1 MEHRIIM
8 SQAEIVDILSCN
20 KTKLI
25 MSKKGISCYEK
36 FLFIRDNEEVVAI
49 LCLNSAAIERLFV
62 MQHNLSK
69 FSKQSVCCL
78 VFDLYNNNIEIAIR
92 ELVKRYLGGC
102 TMSGKEIRLEE
113 SAEER
118 ISYSDDDLYNINS
131 WGADLSFR
139 EIIMM
144 YEDGELIKPELQRKY
159 VWTKGEASRFI
170 DSILLGLPVPSVFF
184 AKESDETML
193 IIDGFQRIMTVNDYV
208 NGIFSGDEKIFKLTN
223 SENINPRWR
232 GKAFAE
238 LEPEEK
244 RRIRNTTIHAI
255 IFEQKHPRDDT
266 GMFQIFERIN
276 TGGRTLKAQE
286 IRNCVYQGKCNDLL
300 FRLNKNAA
308 WRYILELPSE
318 DSRMMDL
325 ELILRFFAIRD
336 LHLREEGKLKQINLS
351 KYLNQYMG
359 DKTKAT
365 DNEIDVME
373 TDFNKMI
380 EQVKTLFGEYAFRNT
395 KKDTDS
401 FTSKINP
408 AIFDAISVSTAYA
421 VSTSYVVEDAVDYLE
436 RYKCLLKNED
446 FRQACSNR
454 TTNIENI
461 KMRIMLASQFIYGV
475 DYEW

>member
-8 SQAEIVDILSCN
+8 SQIEVADILSFN
-20 KTKLI
+20 NTKLI
-25 MSKKGISCYEK
+25 MSKKRVNCYED
-36 FLFIRDNEEVVAI
+36 FLFIRDNEEIVAI
-49 LCLNSAAIERLFV
+49 LCLNLTAIERLFAL
-62 MQHNLSK
+62 QRNFK
-69 FSKQSVCCL
+69 RFSKHSVCCL
-78 VFDLYNNNIEIAIR
+78 IFDLYNNNIEITLE
-92 ELVKRYLGGC
+92 ELVERYLGGC
-102 TMSGKEIRLEE
+102 TMAGKEIRLEE

-144 YEDGELIKPELQRKY
+144 YDDGELIKPELQRKY

-300 FRLNKNAA
+300 FRLNKNAT
-308 WRYILELPSE
+308 WRFILGLSSE

-325 ELILRFFAIRD
+325 ELILRFFAMRD
-336 LHLREEGKLKQINLS
+336 LHLREEGRLKQINLS

-359 DKTKAT
+359 DKTKVS

-373 TDFNKMI
+373 KDFNEMI
-380 EQVKTLFGEYAFRNT
+380 EQINSLFGEYAFRNT
-395 KKDTDS
+395 RKDTDS

-408 AIFDAISVSTAYA
+408 AIFDAVSVSTAYIL
-421 VSTSYVVEDAVDYLE
+421 STGYVVEDGEDYLE
-436 RYKCLLKNED
+436 RYKCLLKD
-446 FRQACSNR
+446 DGFRQACSNR